1 MNTIF
6 ELMSNDSITME
17 LDHFNNVVKKISQS
31 AGSGERD
38 DDSKFF
44 KNNWMPFV
52 MAAFIGFKQKI
63 VALSNGNKKNDVFKF
78 INIHRGSDHLFK
90 LLILNVVHIHGK
102 DVLEDKSKIKKTIE
116 EHANAGF
123 DFLRDKIK
131 DDNQFLYDID
141 YLNFLREYQ
150 KTE

>member
-1 MNTIF
+1 
-6 ELMSNDSITME
+6 MSNDSITME

-52 MAAFIGFKQKI
+52 MAAFIGLNKNSRP
-63 VALSNGNKKNDVFKF
+63 LNGNKKNDVFKF